1 MCILKLCS
9 HQQKKSITL
18 EIITIAVERT
28 SHWSIG
34 NRIVELVRLT
44 LVVKFRLYFVQVF
57 QKLFRGSVNFV
68 AFLLIVSVMAAL
80 LICIIRQRKV
90 GVVDDDEIEL
100 EEANNMDE
108 TTKLTEPRNSF

>member
-1 MCILKLCS
+1 MISKHIRIYFFVFLLVGNNTTVNPNPDDQPSNILLAMS
-9 HQQKKSITL
+9 
-18 EIITIAVERT
+18 
-28 SHWSIG
+28 
-34 NRIVELVRLT
+34 
-44 LVVKFRLYFVQVF
+44 
-57 QKLFRGSVNFV
+57 

-90 GVVDDDEIEL
+90 GVVNDDEIEL